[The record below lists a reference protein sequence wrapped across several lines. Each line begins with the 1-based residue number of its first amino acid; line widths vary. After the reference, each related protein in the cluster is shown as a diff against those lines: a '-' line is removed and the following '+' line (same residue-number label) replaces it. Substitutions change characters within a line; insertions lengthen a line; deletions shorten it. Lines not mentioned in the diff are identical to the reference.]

1 MKSLLTI
8 AGQIALLLSSAIY
21 TRNYIG
27 DVMNEAPS
35 LFYAT
40 SGCVSSVIFAI
51 SIVWI
56 LRTSTLI
63 EDEPTVTDRLA
74 KVERMC
80 QWDHLSIHEIAR
92 DCKCVDHNKYLDENG
107 ESIIPPVH
115 SFKDENYSDDEEWKY
130 QE

>member
-63 EDEPTVTDRLA
+63 EDDERLA
-74 KVERMC
+74 KVERMY
-80 QWDHLSIHEIAR
+80 QWDHAAIHEIAR
-92 DCKCVDHNKYLDENG
+92 DCKCVDNNKYLDENG

>member
-63 EDEPTVTDRLA
+63 EDDT
-74 KVERMC
+74 
-80 QWDHLSIHEIAR
+80 
-92 DCKCVDHNKYLDENG
+92 KYLDENG

>member
-1 MKSLLTI
+1 MKSLLAV

-35 LFYAT
+35 LFYAV
-40 SGCVSSVIFAI
+40 SGCMSSILLAF
-51 SIVWI
+51 SIAWI
-56 LRTSTLI
+56 LRTSKLI
-63 EDEPTVTDRLA
+63 QDEPTVTERLA

-115 SFKDENYSDDEEWKY
+115 SFEDEKYSDDEEY
-130 QE
+130 SAQ